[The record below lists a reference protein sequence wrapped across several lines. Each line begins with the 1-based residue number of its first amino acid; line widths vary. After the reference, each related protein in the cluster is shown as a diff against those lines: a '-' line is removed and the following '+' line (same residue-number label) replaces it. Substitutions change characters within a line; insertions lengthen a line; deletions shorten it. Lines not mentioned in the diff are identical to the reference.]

1 MNTQAQAKVRF
12 SSFFRSS
19 MGREL
24 FEDEKREKNGGET
37 PKKDGGKCRVQCA
50 RGKGSRANLR
60 RKTHPNASRDICARD
75 AGLYRVERRFE
86 CPFLS
91 SFLHPNFAV
100 KDPRD

>member
-19 MGREL
+19 MREL

-37 PKKDGGKCRVQCA
+37 PKKDGGNVEYKCA

-60 RKTHPNASRDICARD
+60 RKTHPNASLGHLCARC
-75 AGLYRVERRFE
+75 GPL
-86 CPFLS
+86 
-91 SFLHPNFAV
+91 
-100 KDPRD
+100 PRGKTF

>member
-37 PKKDGGKCRVQCA
+37 RRRMVEMSSTNVPGE
-50 RGKGSRANLR
+50 RGR
-60 RKTHPNASRDICARD
+60 
-75 AGLYRVERRFE
+75 ERI
-86 CPFLS
+86 
-91 SFLHPNFAV
+91 
-100 KDPRD
+100 